1 MRELGLRERAG
12 HGRRQNAMG
21 ARRDAGLPLE
31 RGGQLIAEG
40 VACAREQPAEIR
52 DGRGG
57 GLGFWRLRARGPGH
71 QKLTPRPPPPLTFGQ
86 TRPPPPPTR
95 AGSTPPPPA
104 RPFPPSRAWLP

>member
-40 VACAREQPAEIR
+40 LACAREQPAEIR

-57 GLGFWRLRARGPGH
+57 RPRFRGPRARRPCPPI
-71 QKLTPRPPPPLTFGQ
+71 LT
-86 TRPPPPPTR
+86 PPPPP
-95 AGSTPPPPA
+95 
-104 RPFPPSRAWLP
+104 PFAFRPSRPPRPPTPTGSAPP